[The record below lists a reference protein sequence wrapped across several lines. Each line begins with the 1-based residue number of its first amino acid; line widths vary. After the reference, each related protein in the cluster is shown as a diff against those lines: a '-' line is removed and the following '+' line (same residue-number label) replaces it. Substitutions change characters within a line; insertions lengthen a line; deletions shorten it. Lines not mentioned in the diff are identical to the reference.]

1 MSQSTCD
8 VRICPGRGMIL
19 LDLNR
24 NAFRIVR
31 SLTEEKKEDA
41 PRVAVA
47 RKAGNVG
54 GPARAKALTAS
65 RRRDIAII
73 ANRARWRKTC

>member
-1 MSQSTCD
+1 VSQSS
-8 VRICPGRGMIL
+8 VMFVPVLERGMIL

-65 RRRDIAII
+65 RRWDIAII
-73 ANRARWRKTC
+73 ANRARWQKPC

>member
-1 MSQSTCD
+1 M
-8 VRICPGRGMIL
+8 CPGREMIP

-31 SLTEEKKEDA
+31 SLTEEKKQDA

-47 RKAGNVG
+47 RAAGKAG
-54 GPARAKALTAS
+54 GPARAKALTAT

-73 ANRARWRKTC
+73 ANRARWHKICSD